1 MSATPSPQ
9 PTPADPTPPDDP
21 ASPGGPFGRPEL
33 DLLAERAHRYAGVAW
48 RATVRVV
55 RHRFSRR
62 AARAVA
68 MLVVTLAGMT
78 AGLLIGGHTSADV
91 GPFHAQFSLVPSL
104 DGDTEVDIPPLGS
117 LVLDS
122 HDGPLHL
129 VINLGSLDKART
141 QDLIRDPNG
150 LTSAGQGAIGDLKAG
165 VTSLAVQ
172 SSVAVLLGGLV
183 AGALVYRRPRRVLLV
198 GGLCLVL
205 MAGTAGWTAAT
216 FRPDSI
222 EEPRYEGLLT
232 MAPSVVGD
240 ARSIVTSYGH
250 YASELQALV
259 DNVAKLYGTLNR
271 LPVYQPSDDVTRV
284 LHISDMHLNPAAWD
298 VVDTV
303 VQQYHVNLIVDTGD
317 IVDWGSTQEDAYFTH
332 IHTFKIPYVYI
343 RGNHDSAA
351 TAKAVAKQGAIVL
364 ENQVRTVDGIT
375 FAGIGDPRFTPDKD
389 TEPAKPGDP
398 EPKNKIVTDSGQ
410 TLAGTIDSYDATRQ
424 ASGNTV
430 NPLVD
435 VAMVHDPLSAYPID
449 GKVPLILAGH
459 LHKRVVRQLS
469 DTTLLMVQG
478 STGGAGLRGLQQKT
492 PTPLDLSVLY
502 FDPLHKLQAYDDIS
516 VGGTGRSEVTLQRH
530 IVAKPKP
537 AASPSGSATGSG
549 SPSPSGR

>member
-1 MSATPSPQ
+1 MS
-9 PTPADPTPPDDP
+9 
-21 ASPGGPFGRPEL
+21 
-33 DLLAERAHRYAGVAW
+33 DLGIVAERARRWVGVAW
-48 RATVRVV
+48 RGAVRGA
-55 RHRFSRR
+55 RHPVSRR
-62 AARAVA
+62 VARGVV
-68 MLVVTLAGMT
+68 MLVVTLVGMT
-78 AGLLIGGHTSADV
+78 VGLLVGGHTSSDV

-104 DGDTEVDIPPLGS
+104 SGDTEVDIPPLGS

-141 QDLIRDPNG
+141 QQLIRNPNG
-150 LTSAGQGAIGDLKAG
+150 LTDAGQDAIGDLKRG
-165 VTSLAVQ
+165 VTGLAVR
-172 SSVAVLLGGLV
+172 SGIAVLLGGLL

-198 GGLCLVL
+198 GGLCLAL
-205 MAGTAGWTAAT
+205 IGGTAGWTAAT

-240 ARSIVTSYGH
+240 ARSIVNSYGH

-259 DNVAKLYGTLNR
+259 DNVAKLYGTLNS
-271 LPVYQPSDDVTRV
+271 LPVYQPSGDVTRV
-284 LHISDMHLNPAAWD
+284 LHISDMHLNPSAWE
-298 VVDTV
+298 VIDTV
-303 VQQYHVNLIVDTGD
+303 VQQYHIDLIVDTGD
-317 IVDWGSTQEDAYFTH
+317 IVDWGSTQEDAYFAH

-351 TAKAVAKQGAIVL
+351 TAAAVAKQGAIVL

-375 FAGIGDPRFTPDKD
+375 FAGIGDPRFTPDKE
-389 TEPAKPGDP
+389 TEPANPKDP
-398 EPKNKIVTDSGQ
+398 EPKNKDVTDSGQ
-410 TLAGTIDSYDATRQ
+410 TLADTIDSYDATRQ
-424 ASGNTV
+424 ATGNTV

-435 VAMVHDPLSAYPID
+435 VAMVHDPLAAGPLD
-449 GKVPLILAGH
+449 GHVPLVLAGH
-459 LHKRVVRQLS
+459 LHKREVQQLS
-469 DTTLLMVQG
+469 DDTLLMVQG

-502 FDPLHKLQAYDDIS
+502 FDPQHKLQAYDDIS

-530 IVAKPKP
+530 IVAKPKVSS
-537 AASPSGSATGSG
+537 SPSGSGSG
-549 SPSPSGR
+549 STSATPSRR